1 MATPQRSPFL
11 TPTTHTTPNTLAT
24 LHLRRDLSI
33 PVILSGPASSDDDPR
48 STNDVTTRIRASEQG
63 YAEGA
68 VTNTRFGSFPHSTMI
83 GIPWGTQV
91 RASVVDTGSRGRI
104 GEGKGQGRDGDRG
117 GGKKRKREPAVVK
130 VEGVG
135 GGGGTSSENGV
146 GAGGEDNHDDA
157 HGPSRSEA
165 VTKTRAPILAPTG
178 FLHIL
183 APTPERWTTSLPHRT
198 QIVYTPDYSYI
209 LHRLRVR
216 PGSVVIEA
224 GSGSG
229 SFTHAAAR
237 SVFSG
242 YRDGGH
248 GVKVVDEGAGG
259 RGDVEGDDDVTR
271 GEEEG
276 NAMGTGSAAN
286 GNEVF
291 HEGGENTD
299 TTTRNEGNGEKRQ
312 PAADQPSKPRGHVY
326 TYEFHAERQRKLEVE
341 ISEHGL
347 TDIVTSLHRDVYR
360 NGFLLDPIDTS
371 CAVSTEQQA
380 KVPEDVGTTGEAPPQ
395 PQASISM
402 AASPKANAIFL
413 DLPAPWTA
421 LPHLRRLPT
430 HLSPSPL
437 DPESSVHLCCF
448 MPCIE
453 QVTRTVATLRREGW
467 VDVEMVEMMHKRID
481 VRREYTGYEY
491 DGMRGVNGGVAG
503 SVDEAVRKLRDV
515 EGAARRYRE
524 MQKRNAAA
532 AGMEQGE
539 DEEEEEEKV
548 ENDVDSVKPTETSR
562 QTDRKLVEENLYKSG
577 QLTHRSEPELK
588 THTSY
593 LVFAILPREWMEED
607 ELKARQSLRGVL
619 EQKRNL
625 PKSQRTLKKEAKR
638 RKKVNGMKDEEKDVA
653 ADVMMDED

>member
-1 MATPQRSPFL
+1 
-11 TPTTHTTPNTLAT
+11 
-24 LHLRRDLSI
+24 
-33 PVILSGPASSDDDPR
+33 
-48 STNDVTTRIRASEQG
+48 
-63 YAEGA
+63 
-68 VTNTRFGSFPHSTMI
+68 MI
-83 GIPWGTQV
+83 GVPWGTQV
-91 RASVVDTGSRGRI
+91 RASVVDTGSRGRLR
-104 GEGKGQGRDGDRG
+104 GGDGGAVEGLGQGRNGRDGRDGDRG
-117 GGKKRKREPAVVK
+117 GGKKRKREGAQPRTD
-130 VEGVG
+130 GVG
-135 GGGGTSSENGV
+135 VGADEVVNVNGV
-146 GAGGEDNHDDA
+146 GRPGEV
-157 HGPSRSEA
+157 GPVPS
-165 VTKTRAPILAPTG
+165 TKAPVQASTG

-237 SVFSG
+237 SCFNG
-242 YRDGGH
+242 YKGGDVASMEDGG
-248 GVKVVDEGAGG
+248 
-259 RGDVEGDDDVTR
+259 GDGHVI
-271 GEEEG
+271 
-276 NAMGTGSAAN
+276 
-286 GNEVF
+286 
-291 HEGGENTD
+291 
-299 TTTRNEGNGEKRQ
+299 GNGEDSNEAVDKDKENAATAKDKDEVEGKNEKVV
-312 PAADQPSKPRGHVY
+312 PAGEEPERPRGHVY

-360 NGFLLDPIDTS
+360 DGFLHLPTDTD
-371 CAVSTEQQA
+371 QA
-380 KVPEDVGTTGEAPPQ
+380 RSAEDVATTAETPPKGV
-395 PQASISM
+395 SVRTGV
-402 AASPKANAIFL
+402 SPKANAIFL

-421 LPHLRRLPT
+421 FPHLRRRNVDS
-430 HLSPSPL
+430 SPSPL
-437 DPESSVHLCCF
+437 DPQTSVHLCCF

-524 MQKRNAAA
+524 LQKHNNAT
-532 AGMEQGE
+532 AGTEQGE
-539 DEEEEEEKV
+539 DEE
-548 ENDVDSVKPTETSR
+548 DVDEGTDSVKPTDATR
-562 QTDRKLVEENLYKSG
+562 QTDRKLVEENQYKSG
-577 QLTHRSEPELK
+577 QLVHRSEPELK

-593 LVFAILPREWMEED
+593 LVFAILPREWTEGD
-607 ELKARQSLRGVL
+607 ELRARENLKDVL
-619 EQKRNL
+619 ERKRDL

-638 RKKVNGMKDEEKDVA
+638 RKKVNGAKEESRDVA
-653 ADVMMDED
+653 PGAEEPEAVADVMMDEN